1 MNLSFSSYPI
11 SLNFENYI
19 WRQLSHLCNEN
30 FETLDHKT
38 ILKQLKLSIQLME
51 LYEENPFKIRSYQGA
66 LNSLERGDQD
76 LTELSDKALA
86 EIPGVGKSIV
96 EAIQSIKST
105 GSFPTLNE
113 LIEKTPAG
121 ILEMLQIKGLG
132 PKKVKTLW
140 DELGITSTHELM
152 EACQSGKVAQIKG
165 FGEKTQESIM
175 QNLIFKA
182 SNAGKWLF
190 ADIEEAVMLLE
201 STLQQL
207 LTHAKVSVVG
217 DFARK
222 MEIISELEILIGS
235 AALPDL
241 KPHLSTFESIEW
253 NWTISGPMT
262 WRGKLREPELQVKVH
277 FSSAS
282 DFIWKKLSLEA
293 SKAHLLSLA
302 DEKET
307 IAEKILKKDYASEEE
322 FFEKN
327 QLQFIPIEMREGGNE
342 TLLARENNIPVL
354 LQDADLKGI
363 LHNHSTYSDGKH
375 SLRQMAEHCK
385 ALGYEYLGISDHSR
399 TASYAGGLEIE
410 KVIKQ
415 HQEIDQLNQ
424 ELAPFRIFKGIESDI
439 LGDGSLDYPAEVL
452 GSFDFI
458 VSSVHSILNMDQK
471 RATERLIRAISNPY
485 TTILGHPTGRLLL
498 RREGYP
504 IDHRAVIDACA
515 AHGVVIEINANPWR
529 LDLDWRWVRYATEQG
544 VKLAINPDA
553 HEMDGYA
560 DMKYG
565 VLVGRKG
572 GLTKEMTLNAL
583 SGEEIASYFASRKSR
598 IK

>member
-1 MNLSFSSYPI
+1 
-11 SLNFENYI
+11 
-19 WRQLSHLCNEN
+19 
-30 FETLDHKT
+30 
-38 ILKQLKLSIQLME
+38 ME
-51 LYEENPFKIRSYQGA
+51 LHEENPFKIRSYQGA

-121 ILEMLQIKGLG
+121 TLEILQIKGLG

-201 STLQQL
+201 STFQQL

-235 AALPDL
+235 DVLPDL

-262 WRGKLREPELQVKVH
+262 WRGKLREPELQLKVH
-277 FSSAS
+277 FASAS

-307 IAEKILKKDYASEEE
+307 IADKILKKDYSSEEE

-342 TLLARENNIPVL
+342 TLLARENKIPVL

>member
-1 MNLSFSSYPI
+1 
-11 SLNFENYI
+11 
-19 WRQLSHLCNEN
+19 
-30 FETLDHKT
+30 
-38 ILKQLKLSIQLME
+38 ME
-51 LYEENPFKIRSYQGA
+51 LHEENPFKIRSYQGA

-105 GSFPTLNE
+105 GSFPTLND
-113 LIEKTPAG
+113 LIDKTPAG
-121 ILEMLQIKGLG
+121 ILEILQIKGLG

-207 LTHAKVSVVG
+207 LTHAKVVVVG

-235 AALPDL
+235 DVLPDL

-293 SKAHLLSLA
+293 SKAHLLSLT
-302 DEKET
+302 DEKEM

-439 LGDGSLDYPAEVL
+439 LGDGSLDYPTEVL
-452 GSFDFI
+452 ASFDFI

-515 AHGVVIEINANPWR
+515 AHQVVIEINANPWR
-529 LDLDWRWVRYATEQG
+529 LDLDWRWVRYAMEKG

-583 SGEEIASYFASRKSR
+583 NGEEIASYFASRKSI